1 MSALKQ
7 DTAGSP
13 YRVPPEPKRWPA
25 IGLAVGV
32 HALLL
37 AFLWIGVSWQNNTP
51 VAVEAEVWDMQT
63 QTAAPPPPQPTAEPE
78 PEPEPQP
85 DTPPPAPAPMPR
97 AVEPPPPPVAK
108 PVQQKEAAKAPAKE
122 PDIALEREKKRKEEL
137 KRKEQQAEEER
148 QERERQLA
156 QERAEQKRADEKKA
170 KALAEKQERQQER
183 EREEKARKLADQKA
197 QDAADKK
204 EREAAEKKAEQLA
217 KQEQAKKE
225 EAEKKKK
232 ADKEKAEKLAK
243 EKAAKEKAAEA
254 AQLAKLANMSRE
266 AETRRITGSG
276 NAGSTGTAEK
286 SPAPRSDP
294 GYQAAISAKIKSN
307 ANYAG
312 STDVP
317 GNPTVSFR
325 VEQLPTGEIVSV
337 KKVKSSGIP
346 EFDDAVERSINK
358 SSPLPKKKDGTV
370 ERSLS
375 VNFHMKDLN

>member
-1 MSALKQ
+1 MSALKP
-7 DTAGSP
+7 DTAGP
-13 YRVPPEPKRWPA
+13 HYRVPPEPNRWPS

-63 QTAAPPPPQPTAEPE
+63 QTAAPPPPPPTPEPE
-78 PEPEPQP
+78 PEPEPE
-85 DTPPPAPAPMPR
+85 TPPPEPAPLPR
-97 AVEPPPPPVAK
+97 AVEPPPAPVAK
-108 PVQQKEAAKAPAKE
+108 PVLPKE

-137 KRKEQQAEEER
+137 KRRAQAEEER
-148 QERERQLA
+148 LEREREKEL
-156 QERAEQKRADEKKA
+156 AEQKRADEKKA
-170 KALAEKQERQQER
+170 KALADKQERQ
-183 EREEKARKLADQKA
+183 REEKERKLAEQKA

-204 EREAAEKKAEQLA
+204 A
-217 KQEQAKKE
+217 QELAKKE
-225 EAEKKKK
+225 EADKKKK

-266 AETRRITGSG
+266 AETKRITGSG
-276 NAGSTGTAEK
+276 NPGSTGSAEK
-286 SPAPRSDP
+286 STAPRTDA

>member
-1 MSALKQ
+1 MSAIKH

-13 YRVPPEPKRWPA
+13 YRVPPEPRRWPS

-37 AFLWIGVSWQNNTP
+37 AFLYIGVSWQTTSP
-51 VAVEAEVWDMQT
+51 VTVEAEVWDMKVQS
-63 QTAAPPPPQPTAEPE
+63 AAPPPPPPAPEPE
-78 PEPEPQP
+78 PEPEPETQ
-85 DTPPPAPAPMPR
+85 PPPEPTPR
-97 AVEPPPPPVAK
+97 AVEPPPPPAPAAKPEPVAK
-108 PVQQKEAAKAPAKE
+108 PAPKA
-122 PDIALEREKKRKEEL
+122 PDIALEREKKRKEAL
-137 KRKEQQAEEER
+137 KRKQEQEEEDR
-148 QERERQLA
+148 LERDRQLA
-156 QERAEQKRADEKKA
+156 QERADQKRADDRKA
-170 KALAEKQERQQER
+170 KALADKKERD
-183 EREEKARKLADQKA
+183 L
-197 QDAADKK
+197 ADKK
-204 EREAAEKKAEQLA
+204 ERETAAKKEQLA
-217 KQEQAKKE
+217 KQEQAKKDD
-225 EAEKKKK
+225 AEKKK
-232 ADKEKAEKLAK
+232 ADKERAEKLADK
-243 EKAAKEKAAEA
+243 MAKDKAAKEKAAKDKADKAEA
-254 AQLAKLANMSRE
+254 DQLAKLAKMSRD
-266 AETRRITGSG
+266 AETKRITGSG
-276 NAGSTGTAEK
+276 NPGSTGSAEK
-286 SPAPRSDP
+286 STAPRSDA

-337 KKVKSSGIP
+337 KMTKSSGIP